1 MNSKMYMCG
10 YCGKPVNDKAEPLE
24 GESLQK
30 AIRIL
35 EKYGDYRTH
44 QEHGE
49 CCVYDEMMRQEQSRM
64 VQVTREMAHDA
75 GMPEIEGSWTK
86 W

>member
-1 MNSKMYMCG
+1 MYSKIHRCG
-10 YCGKPVNDKAEPLE
+10 WCGNPTTKDGVPLE
-24 GESLQK
+24 GEDRERTI
-30 AIRIL
+30 AVL

-44 QEHGE
+44 KEHGE